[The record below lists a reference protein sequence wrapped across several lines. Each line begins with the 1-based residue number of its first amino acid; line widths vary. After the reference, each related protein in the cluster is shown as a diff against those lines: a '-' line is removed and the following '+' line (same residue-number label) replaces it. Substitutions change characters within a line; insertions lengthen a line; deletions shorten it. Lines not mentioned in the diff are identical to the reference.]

1 MKIAIFSDIHAN
13 LEALE
18 AVLADTK
25 NQGCTDYV
33 CLGDVVGYNA
43 DPVACLNIIRDMG
56 CPIVKGNHDFDSGND
71 TPLDQMNDLAAN
83 SLKWTRQQLSVDQR
97 KWLSRLRMVRQVQD
111 FTIVHS
117 TLDQPTSWNYVTNR
131 HDAMSNFS
139 YQISPVCFYGHT
151 HLPITYYKD
160 EQTGSLPPTT
170 VPINDGVKYFIN
182 PGAVGQP
189 RDGDWRASYCIYDLE
204 TKVVTFRRVAYDLVK
219 AQNKIIM
226 AGLHPFLAQ
235 RLANGE

>member
-151 HLPITYYKD
+151 HLPITYYKH
-160 EQTGSLPPTT
+160 EPTGSLPPTT

>member
-1 MKIAIFSDIHAN
+1 
-13 LEALE
+13 
-18 AVLADTK
+18 
-25 NQGCTDYV
+25 
-33 CLGDVVGYNA
+33 
-43 DPVACLNIIRDMG
+43 
-56 CPIVKGNHDFDSGND
+56 
-71 TPLDQMNDLAAN
+71 
-83 SLKWTRQQLSVDQR
+83 
-97 KWLSRLRMVRQVQD
+97 
-111 FTIVHS
+111 
-117 TLDQPTSWNYVTNR
+117 
-131 HDAMSNFS
+131 MSNFS

-151 HLPITYYKD
+151 HLPITYYKH

>member
-151 HLPITYYKD
+151 HLPITYYKH
-160 EQTGSLPPTT
+160 EQAGSLPPTT

>member
-151 HLPITYYKD
+151 HLPITYYKH

>member
-160 EQTGSLPPTT
+160 EQAGSLPPTT

>member
-56 CPIVKGNHDFDSGND
+56 CPIVKGNHDFDAGND
-71 TPLDQMNDLAAN
+71 TPLDQMNDLAAD

-151 HLPITYYKD
+151 HLPITYYKH

>member
-71 TPLDQMNDLAAN
+71 TPLDQMNDLAAD

-151 HLPITYYKD
+151 HLPITYYKH

>member
-117 TLDQPTSWNYVTNR
+117 TLDQPTSVELC
-131 HDAMSNFS
+131 HQSA
-139 YQISPVCFYGHT
+139 
-151 HLPITYYKD
+151 
-160 EQTGSLPPTT
+160 
-170 VPINDGVKYFIN
+170 
-182 PGAVGQP
+182 
-189 RDGDWRASYCIYDLE
+189 
-204 TKVVTFRRVAYDLVK
+204 
-219 AQNKIIM
+219 
-226 AGLHPFLAQ
+226 
-235 RLANGE
+235 